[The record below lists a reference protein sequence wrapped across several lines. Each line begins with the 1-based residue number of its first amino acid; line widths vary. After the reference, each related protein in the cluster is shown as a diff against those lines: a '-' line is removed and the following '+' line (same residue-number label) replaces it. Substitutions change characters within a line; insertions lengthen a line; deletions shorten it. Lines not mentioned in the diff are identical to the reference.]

1 MRRLQVNSFK
11 KEIEFNV
18 SLHVMCVSLSLMSNM
33 SSSEMHA
40 ATLNGAPKVSK
51 LSPSHSFSTPIRAI
65 SSKISVGPTSSGPP
79 SSDAY
84 ERLVKALF
92 RHRLEFSL
100 ILSAAYTYALVNAWT
115 LWQAGGFAKMGLW
128 GAVWLPVNLWTICIT
143 LLVWLTLPVPV
154 VVLRKAFLTRRHSF
168 KCQRPM
174 FS

>member
-1 MRRLQVNSFK
+1 
-11 KEIEFNV
+11 
-18 SLHVMCVSLSLMSNM
+18 MCVSLSLMSNM